1 MSNKGEEEGQFGE
14 GVILI
19 MDGAMDGTEEEKG
32 RKLEA
37 HQNHFNY
44 SGNGTQLITWQTSR
58 LYRFPVV
65 VLLIAVSSGTSL
77 VVKLGMQCS
86 LQVVNQNSAIRH
98 HKKCKE
104 KHTIC

>member
-14 GVILI
+14 GVILL
-19 MDGAMDGTEEEKG
+19 MDGAMDGTEEEK
-32 RKLEA
+32 RRRLEA
-37 HQNHFNY
+37 HQNHFY
-44 SGNGTQLITWQTSR
+44 YRGSGTQLIKRQTPG

-65 VLLIAVSSGTSL
+65 VLFIAVSGGTST

-98 HKKCKE
+98 HEKCKE